1 MTPKKRSEK
10 RQTTNPRCARFTP
23 TDDAA
28 LQKRLEAIGC
38 SFAAMVRHD
47 SIGKP
52 LPPTRIEK
60 QLLERILAELGKI
73 GSNVNQIAYRYN
85 IIEGRPGGN
94 IEGALDAA
102 LRELLE
108 WRTAIMQALG
118 AERNRKP
125 KDK

>member
-10 RQTTNPRCARFTP
+10 RQTTRPRCGRFTP

-28 LQKRLEAIGC
+28 LQKRLDALGC

-52 LPPTRIEK
+52 LPRTMFEK
-60 QLLERILAELGKI
+60 QLLERLLAELGKI

-85 IIEGRPGGN
+85 IIEGRPAGN

-125 KDK
+125 KG